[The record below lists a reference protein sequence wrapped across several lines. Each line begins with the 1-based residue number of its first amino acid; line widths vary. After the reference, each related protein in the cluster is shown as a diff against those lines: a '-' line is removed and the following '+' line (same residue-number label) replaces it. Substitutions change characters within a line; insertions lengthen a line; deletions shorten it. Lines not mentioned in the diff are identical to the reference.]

1 MANNEA
7 GEIRRSSVIF
17 TYGPGAV
24 VDMRADGGYGGP
36 ISGCSTGLDE
46 WDESAPPSSEEL
58 KGQTVT
64 EARLSNRLKVRNFR
78 LAPVVSEKN
87 DYDRLVIRRF
97 PEWLQ
102 CPRCSIIQKASNW
115 SSEPGSA
122 SRFCATCS
130 QAAPGQQ
137 KVFVAPVRFIVA
149 CEFGHL
155 DEFPW
160 HFWLRHKRDCRFF
173 DGKLLLESTGA
184 GLQGLKLSCVACHQ
198 ERTMDGVFSRIALA
212 GFKCRALRPWL
223 RTNDTNCEATGD
235 AGDLRVLQ
243 RGATNVYYPIH
254 VSALAIPPWTDRL
267 ESMIGDYWE
276 DLVNSDD
283 VLGMIKHVK
292 RLLDICES
300 AGLTPEQLEEKIQI
314 RIRQLS
320 AQDDVD
326 LKIDEY
332 HVFTDKLNYNHAEF
346 ECHPVPLPQD
356 MHMPISEVLRVPRL
370 REVRALTSFT
380 RINSFSGDM
389 AKEAPLSVED
399 KNWLPGAEIRGEG
412 IFIGFDQSKLT
423 EWENS
428 PDVLNHLKELSAKW
442 QSSNSTADSDAD
454 RISPVSP
461 RNLMIH
467 SFSHALI
474 NELTLECG
482 YSSASL
488 KERLYVSK
496 GKVGMA
502 GVLIYT
508 GTTDSEGTLGGLEM
522 RGRLDLI
529 MPSIENAIRKLSWCS
544 ADPVCGEGLAS
555 APDSY
560 SIASCH
566 SCLLLPET
574 ACELHNKFLDRSLL
588 VGSLDRP
595 RLGFFNS
602 VVEANG

>member
-46 WDESAPPSSEEL
+46 WDESAPPTSEEL

-87 DYDRLVIRRF
+87 EFDRLVIRRF

-102 CPRCSIIQKASNW
+102 CPRCAIIQKASNW

-122 SRFCATCS
+122 SRFCASCS

-137 KVFVAPVRFIVA
+137 KTFVAPVRFIIA

-160 HFWLRHKRDCRFF
+160 HYWLRHKKECKFY

-184 GLQGLKLSCVACHQ
+184 GLQGLKLSCVECHL
-198 ERTMDGVFSRIALA
+198 ERSMDGVFSKLALA

-223 RTNDTNCEATGD
+223 RSNDTSCDATGD
-235 AGDLRVLQ
+235 NGDLRVLQ

-276 DLVNSDD
+276 DLVTSDD
-283 VLGMIKHVK
+283 ILGMIKIVK
-292 RLLDICES
+292 RLGDICES
-300 AGLTPEQLEEKIQI
+300 VGLTPEQLEEKIQI
-314 RIRQLS
+314 RIKQLS
-320 AQDDVD
+320 AQDNED

-332 HVFTDKLNYNHAEF
+332 HVFTDKLSYNHAEF
-346 ECHPVPLPQD
+346 ECHPVALPKELNL
-356 MHMPISEVLRVPRL
+356 PISDVLRVPRL

-380 RINSFSGDM
+380 RIEAFSGDNSKA
-389 AKEAPLSVED
+389 AKLSVED

-412 IFIGFDQSKLT
+412 IFLAFDQVKLS
-423 EWENS
+423 EWEESKEVLEHVKELNS
-428 PDVLNHLKELSAKW
+428 KWQLVHPLPDPDV
-442 QSSNSTADSDAD
+442 D
-454 RISPVSP
+454 RINPVSP

-467 SFSHALI
+467 SFSHALMS
-474 NELTLECG
+474 ELTLECG

-488 KERLYVSK
+488 KERLYVSE
-496 GKVGMA
+496 GKNGMA

-522 RGRLDLI
+522 RGKVDLI
-529 MPSIENAIRKLSWCS
+529 VPSIENAIRKLSWCS
-544 ADPVCGEGLAS
+544 ADPVCSEGLAA
-555 APDSY
+555 APESF

-588 VGSLDRP
+588 VGTLDRP
-595 RLGFFNS
+595 RLGFFTS
-602 VVEANG
+602 AVSSNG